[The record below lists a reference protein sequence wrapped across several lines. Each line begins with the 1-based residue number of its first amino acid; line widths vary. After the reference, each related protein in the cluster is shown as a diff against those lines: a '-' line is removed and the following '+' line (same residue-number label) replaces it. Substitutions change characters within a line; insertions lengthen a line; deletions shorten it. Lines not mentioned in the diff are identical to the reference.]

1 MTFNCIF
8 LAIFWRRQ
16 RIFFKC
22 FLWNWTLLIQITAWS
37 LVSSTNKPWLERL
50 FQNFLLQLCSLAYIA
65 FECFCLYLLYCLH
78 RDSTSLFRS
87 GMRLL
92 LGWQII
98 DWSLGFLL
106 YWFCTLLET
115 LSATFEHTFVDIDV
129 LRHRMSLLDINLV
142 LSLQNRP
149 LSWITW
155 N

>member
-16 RIFFKC
+16 RILFKC

-37 LVSSTNKPWLERL
+37 LISSTNKPWLKRL

-87 GMRLL
+87 SMRLL
-92 LGWQII
+92 LGWQIVY
-98 DWSLGFLL
+98 WSLGFLL

-129 LRHRMSLLDINLV
+129 LWHRVSLLDINLV